1 MPKRS
6 LPAAPEAGPL
16 QHCAGMDTLP
26 FGSIEEV
33 EQAIPRVLDH
43 LRAGG
48 VVAYP
53 TETVY
58 GFGCALRP
66 DGLARLRALKHRVET
81 KPFLLLIARPEDA
94 PGLAWTPAA
103 RRLARTFWP
112 GPLTLAVAANDSF
125 PRDVRSAD
133 GTVAVRA
140 TSHPGMRR
148 LLEVFGAPITS
159 TSANAP
165 GEAAAFDAEGAVRV
179 IERLGG
185 ADVLVLN
192 GGTLPS
198 TLPSTVVDTS
208 RVPPRVVRAGAVPV
222 SALRNAIGEVDEV

>member
-6 LPAAPEAGPL
+6 SPAAFEASPL
-16 QHCAGMDTLP
+16 QHRAGMDTLP
-26 FGSIEEV
+26 FGSIEDV
-33 EQAIPRVLDH
+33 QQAIPRVLDH

-58 GFGCALRP
+58 GFGCAVQP
-66 DGLARLRALKHRVET
+66 EGLARLRALKRRVRT

-94 PGLAWTPAA
+94 PGLAWTPVA
-103 RRLARTFWP
+103 RRLAQEFWP
-112 GPLTLAVAANDSF
+112 GPLTLAVAANDPF

-133 GTVAVRA
+133 GKVAIRA
-140 TSHPGMRR
+140 TSHAGMRR
-148 LLEVFGAPITS
+148 LLEAFGAPITS
-159 TSANAP
+159 TSVNAP
-165 GEAAAFDAEGAVRV
+165 GEAAALDAEGVARAL
-179 IERLGG
+179 EQLGG
-185 ADVLVLN
+185 TDVLVLD
-192 GGTLPS
+192 GGTLPP
-198 TLPSTVVDTS
+198 TLPSTVIDAS